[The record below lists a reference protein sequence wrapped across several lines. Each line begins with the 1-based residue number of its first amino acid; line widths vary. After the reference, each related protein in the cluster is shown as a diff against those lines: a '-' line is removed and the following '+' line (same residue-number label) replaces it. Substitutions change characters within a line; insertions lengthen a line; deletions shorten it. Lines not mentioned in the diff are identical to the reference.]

1 MMLIEFNSNT
11 MGVTSG
17 VEADYPSSAPEFTPD
32 FSIVRVAYLF
42 SFLCYYVFLRS
53 EFRVVMFV
61 SISTLKQC
69 SVRLCLLLFVG
80 GGMFICAVCVCLRI
94 ALSFLTAPSE
104 FYNVYLIFGLLS
116 T

>member
-1 MMLIEFNSNT
+1 ML
-11 MGVTSG
+11 G
-17 VEADYPSSAPEFTPD
+17 SA
-32 FSIVRVAYLF
+32 
-42 SFLCYYVFLRS
+42 
-53 EFRVVMFV
+53 
-61 SISTLKQC
+61 
-69 SVRLCLLLFVG
+69 CLLLFVG